1 MNILGMVKNTSY
13 LQKFDVDNS
22 DGDLYWH
29 QYMTNVSASKTEGQE
44 TRNAYNKM
52 GKVK

>member
-1 MNILGMVKNTSY
+1 MNILGMVKIHHIY
-13 LQKFDVDNS
+13 KKFDVDNS

-44 TRNAYNKM
+44 TRNAYRKW
-52 GKVK
+52 VS